1 MTGNRA
7 SISSTAPQIAPTE
20 AHPKGGITLTP
31 NTVIKRSKTLF
42 GSSIIEI
49 KSEYDSITL
58 CAYNSVDDSAWFSE
72 LYHALERVKKVY
84 RDENSNGLSSPC
96 LSLSLLIRSFSP
108 EQPFPEIVWRQ
119 QDPLCVAIDADVID
133 TSSCDDYYRYRT
145 SMISPPLTITPEM
158 YRKNTPQPNLSIHST
173 DSSPL
178 IVMENNLDYV
188 VLCRV
193 NTGLSSLHSVQIG
206 SSEHVPLRL
215 ENNDLDIGV
224 KLLSVKLCGDCLI
237 VSGSNGFVG
246 SGRISQFCS
255 ETHRHPS
262 TPAASPTSLDTKRI
276 YIRRFLNNFHG
287 DDSVIQC
294 LATPRY
300 HLHTEN
306 SNAGQPFNYVETSV
320 SILASGDDLGG
331 LCVWRRDKGATGPTY
346 SLPNK
351 SSGVGQQQ
359 QSAAAATAT
368 TTTVRYGYTWTCIH
382 HAKVGHRITSL
393 SFSND
398 GNYLAVT
405 TLERAILFD
414 LTSLLSSDTNPP
426 LTQSNTVTSPLPLNA
441 RGQAAPYPLTS
452 HYIPSRDIRTYV
464 LDDCVGH
471 TSEVTFSVD
480 LSSNGFIKIWKL
492 KQGMEVGGHGTNPS
506 VDEGPHHR
514 SESDRAGIASDHLSY
529 TEIPLH
535 YFLNKQ
541 EPFLPLHKLFIQKE
555 ALPPPSEKA
564 GQTTTPMTS
573 GGGVADSNQNIRFTV
588 GHSNDI
594 MTSTPS
600 PAEPPSSFFRVD
612 SFGNKVPTT
621 LQSEQGSH
629 HEGSSLSEPIVGS
642 MESEEKPLSN
652 PPIATAGATPPP
664 LSSSLLLTSRAF
676 LSKQKETGWMIDP
689 FCYADVCV
697 IDPLRMHL
705 RDWWCDYSSRFLLLG
720 HLRIASLT
728 NFEPIS
734 LSSHSSLPKGNP
746 LRDDH
751 SIAASPN
758 SNSSLSG
765 VASISST
772 SSPASGLD
780 RKSTSMFWS
789 TLTSSLGRRVIAR
802 YYIPLMYYEKKKQN
816 LDLKPDCLKFILYIS
831 RCLYETLGEEYL
843 NAVLVAWK
851 AMIQDELRNILEK
864 YSSSWFKDLT
874 IIHLE
879 ILRRFEL
886 SPNLALNC
894 LDELIQ
900 MISRGAVQMSSDHD
914 FSPGVPLSS
923 SAPASSSVSVSM
935 SVSCADAL
943 NNSPPLVELQ
953 NVINMLVTLRNTLC
967 LICDE
972 YGILHLVPSYLQRY
986 LTIGVVP
993 LQTDSATK
1001 LKSSHKASAS
1011 ASSSSVYSIDPNSYG
1026 MPTQSWEDEDPIQ
1039 MLHSL
1044 IIEPLS
1050 YLERTEPFAVA
1061 LTIVGLQGVPSYIF
1075 NNIMGRG
1082 AGGAAEGSTTG
1093 TANETDGTGAG
1104 AGGHEKTSAEKLL
1117 LSVQRERKIQSSS
1130 GESHGSQEKGIEALI
1145 SLMAKIMPPWIRF
1158 ILTSDTDKVIL

>member
-1 MTGNRA
+1 MKIVMV
-7 SISSTAPQIAPTE
+7 S
-20 AHPKGGITLTP
+20 HPP
-31 NTVIKRSKTLF
+31 
-42 GSSIIEI
+42 
-49 KSEYDSITL
+49 
-58 CAYNSVDDSAWFSE
+58 
-72 LYHALERVKKVY
+72 
-84 RDENSNGLSSPC
+84 
-96 LSLSLLIRSFSP
+96 SLLLPDSCA

-158 YRKNTPQPNLSIHST
+158 YRSKNTSTPQTNLSIHSS

-178 IVMENNLDYV
+178 ITMESNLDYV

-206 SSEHVPLRL
+206 SYEHVPLRL

-255 ETHRHPS
+255 EFHHHPS
-262 TPAASPTSLDTKRI
+262 TPTSNTTSSTLDTKRI

-287 DDSVIQC
+287 EDSVIQC

-300 HLHTEN
+300 HLHPESN
-306 SNAGQPFNYVETSV
+306 STGPFNYVETSV
-320 SILASGDDLGG
+320 SILASGDDIGG

-351 SSGVGQQQ
+351 ASGQQQ
-359 QSAAAATAT
+359 QSIGAPTT

-405 TLERAILFD
+405 TLERALLFD
-414 LTSLLSSDTNPP
+414 LTALLSSDANPP
-426 LTQSNTVTSPLPLNA
+426 LLQTQSNTVTPPLPLNA
-441 RGQAAPYPLTS
+441 RGQVTPYPLTS

-471 TSEVTFSVD
+471 TSEVSFSVD
-480 LSSNGFIKIWKL
+480 LSSNGFIKVWKL
-492 KQGMEVGGHGTNPS
+492 KQGMDVGGHGTNQS
-506 VDEGPHHR
+506 VEEGPHHHR
-514 SESDRAGIASDHLSY
+514 SPDADRAGIAPDHLSY
-529 TEIPLH
+529 TEVPLS

-541 EPFLPLHKLFIQKE
+541 EPYLPLHKLFIQKD
-555 ALPPPSEKA
+555 APHTPPAEKGQQGPVTGADA
-564 GQTTTPMTS
+564 GSGVTS
-573 GGGVADSNQNIRFTV
+573 APAAPAPADNQNIRFTV
-588 GHSNDI
+588 GHSSD
-594 MTSTPS
+594 MPT
-600 PAEPPSSFFRVD
+600 SFFRVD

-621 LQSEQGSH
+621 LQSEQSS
-629 HEGSSLSEPIVGS
+629 HEGSSLSEPSI
-642 MESEEKPLSN
+642 ESEEKTLSN
-652 PPIATAGATPPP
+652 PPTATTATAAHPGLAAPQP
-664 LSSSLLLTSRAF
+664 LASSLLMTSRSF
-676 LSKQKETGWMIDP
+676 LSKQRETGWMIDP

-720 HLRIASLT
+720 HSRIASLT

-746 LRDDH
+746 LRD
-751 SIAASPN
+751 SSPI
-758 SNSSLSG
+758 STSSLSG
-765 VASISST
+765 AGST
-772 SSPASGLD
+772 TSLSTAPATGLD

-802 YYIPLMYYEKKKQN
+802 FYIPLMYYEKKKQN

-851 AMIQDELRNILEK
+851 AMIQDELRSILEK
-864 YSSSWFKDLT
+864 YSSTWFKDLT

-900 MISRGAVQMSSDHD
+900 MTSRGAAQLSAADHD
-914 FSPGVPLSS
+914 FSPGQGGIP
-923 SAPASSSVSVSM
+923 SATGASVL
-935 SVSCADAL
+935 DT
-943 NNSPPLVELQ
+943 SPPLIELQ

-986 LTIGVVP
+986 LAIGVVP

-1001 LKSSHKASAS
+1001 LKSSHK
-1011 ASSSSVYSIDPNSYG
+1011 SSSSVYSIHPNSYG
-1026 MPTQSWEDEDPIQ
+1026 MPTQNWEDEDPIQ
-1039 MLHSL
+1039 LLHSL
-1044 IIEPLS
+1044 VIEPLS

-1061 LTIVGLQGVPSYIF
+1061 LTIVGLQGVPSYIY

-1082 AGGAAEGSTTG
+1082 GTSGGEGSTTG
-1093 TANETDGTGAG
+1093 TMTETEAGAG
-1104 AGGHEKTSAEKLL
+1104 AGAGTGGNEKTSAEKLL
-1117 LSVQRERKIQSSS
+1117 LSLQRERKIQSTSGSFSESS
-1130 GESHGSQEKGIEALI
+1130 NHEKGIEALI